1 MIQETQ
7 NPQLNIP
14 VVKCRFFVQYWG
26 VKALYVGGVGVV
38 EVGKGGWNLNHPDFF
53 LQLKLISNIT
63 DEDALKAVELL
74 GNSSHLS
81 EESQIFQFK
90 QLFESPNFWV
100 KQTNIP
106 LNKSLL
112 MFDFLRSKGYV
123 LPFMDVSVEKLI
135 ELGWVRVS

>member
-1 MIQETQ
+1 MKQEQ
-7 NPQLNIP
+7 QKQQLDTP
-14 VVKCRFFVQYWG
+14 VVKSRFFVQYWG
-26 VKALYVGGVGVV
+26 VKALYIGGVGIV

-53 LQLKLISNIT
+53 LQLKSISNIT
-63 DEDALKAVELL
+63 NVDALKAVDLL

-81 EESQIFQFK
+81 EESRISQFK

-123 LPFMDVSVEKLI
+123 LPFMDLSVEKLI